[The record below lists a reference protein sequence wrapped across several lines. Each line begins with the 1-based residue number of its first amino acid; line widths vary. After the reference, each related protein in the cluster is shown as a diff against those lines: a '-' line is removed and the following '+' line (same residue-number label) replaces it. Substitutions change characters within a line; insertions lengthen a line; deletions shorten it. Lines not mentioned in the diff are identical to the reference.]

1 MRHFL
6 KFSLVGALG
15 FIVDAGV
22 LSLLVGRFE
31 VNVYVARII
40 SFFVAVLA
48 TWLANRS
55 FTFKHQRRIEISNHE
70 EYLRYFAVQTVGAGI
85 NFLVFFLAI
94 QVMPMWRSFPVI
106 PLAIGSVVALVFNY
120 LAARRFVFST
130 FSRS

>member
-6 KFSLVGALG
+6 KFGLVGTLG

-22 LSLLVGRFE
+22 LSLLVGPFE
-31 VNVYVARII
+31 ANVYVARVI
-40 SFFVAVLA
+40 SFFVAVLV

-55 FTFKHQRRIEISNHE
+55 FTFRHQRRIKISSHE

-85 NFLVFFLAI
+85 NLLVFFLSI
-94 QVMPMWRSFPVI
+94 QAMPMWQSLPVI

-130 FSRS
+130 VPRS